1 MSNLGSV
8 TFLGGATLFVRHLI
22 NLTFQ
27 VSLVILRPESSDV
40 VHLFLDVQLK
50 LKKIW
55 HRNMWIDLKR
65 MYAWFCY
72 YKYRLLTHVQE
83 IKVWETFNSLY

>member
-22 NLTFQ
+22 DLTFQ

-50 LKKIW
+50 LKKI
-55 HRNMWIDLKR
+55 
-65 MYAWFCY
+65 
-72 YKYRLLTHVQE
+72 
-83 IKVWETFNSLY
+83 